1 VEITEMEPTDIA
13 DEALTGG
20 YFVEVD
26 AYANQEPE
34 GEWLETTTRH
44 IPVTIKSPDPG
55 ISQQY
60 NYIKSYFEK
69 VESLVF
75 RYPNSQPGNFDY
87 RNIFDL
93 ESFVQHFIV
102 GELSGNTDTYWST
115 YMYKDRGDDKIH
127 TGPVWDFDIAFDNDA
142 RTYPINNITNT
153 FLFNSGKA
161 SAATN
166 MMEFAQRIIKTDTRT
181 TTDISDIWSIA
192 RNDYYLTYDDLAAY
206 IDAKA
211 AELDA
216 SQKLNFIRWPI
227 MNQYVHQNPVI
238 SGSYAAEVNRIKTY
252 LRNRF
257 TVLDKLMKYDPSKT
271 SSLDLCIADN
281 TKVNPIVNGQTITI
295 TSGTFTVHTLDGRL
309 VFAGTGTTPLLSPG
323 LYIVTT
329 PGAPAV
335 KVVI

>member
-1 VEITEMEPTDIA
+1 
-13 DEALTGG
+13 
-20 YFVEVD
+20 
-26 AYANQEPE
+26 
-34 GEWLETTTRH
+34 
-44 IPVTIKSPDPG
+44 
-55 ISQQY
+55 
-60 NYIKSYFEK
+60 
-69 VESLVF
+69 
-75 RYPNSQPGNFDY
+75 
-87 RNIFDL
+87 
-93 ESFVQHFIV
+93 
-102 GELSGNTDTYWST
+102 
-115 YMYKDRGDDKIH
+115 
-127 TGPVWDFDIAFDNDA
+127 
-142 RTYPINNITNT
+142 
-153 FLFNSGKA
+153 
-161 SAATN
+161 
-166 MMEFAQRIIKTDTRT
+166 
-181 TTDISDIWSIA
+181 
-192 RNDYYLTYDDLAAY
+192 
-206 IDAKA
+206 
-211 AELDA
+211 
-216 SQKLNFIRWPI
+216 